1 MSKIELK
8 HIDKFYGK
16 NHILKDVNL
25 TIEDGDFMT
34 LLGPSGCGKTTTLRV
49 VSGLEKPQNGT
60 IHMDGKEIV
69 NAAEA
74 HFAPPSER
82 DLNLVFQSYA
92 LWPHMTVRENIAF
105 GLNIQKLPKDEV
117 DRRIK
122 DALGRM
128 QIGQYVD
135 RYPSELSGGQ
145 QQRVA
150 IARAIASEPHLLLM
164 DEPLSNLDAKLRV
177 DMRSELKRLH
187 TKAGTTMIYVT
198 HDQVEAL
205 TMSTKIAIFREGII
219 IQVAHPLE
227 LYNNPANLYVADFI
241 GNPRI
246 NFVDGKAEVSAS
258 GLTVNSVL
266 GRMTFPAD
274 HLKDEN
280 MPQEASFDAVLG
292 IRPEQIAINTS
303 RQSPS
308 DIEAHIYTS
317 MPAGSETLVTVKVG
331 GVSMVITIR
340 IRWSICRSTPPRS
353 TYLIRKPKTSSS
365 IRLNKHHTSN
375 SHIHKKR
382 REETEGGKTNVTA
395 QAHFSRYSGSN
406 NDVLADR
413 VRRRRSDEGPGQ
425 RCCAGSE

>member
-177 DMRSELKRLH
+177 DMRAELKRLH
-187 TKAGTTMIYVT
+187 HETGTTIIYVT

-205 TMSTKIAIFREGII
+205 TMSTRIALYRKGELV
-219 IQVAHPLE
+219 QVAPPLE
-227 LYNNPANLYVADFI
+227 LYDNPVNLYTADFI
-241 GNPRI
+241 GNPSI
-246 NFVDGKAEVSAS
+246 NFVKGTAQVEAGGMRVDSPLGQLGFERGDMTEAAPQS
-258 GLTVNSVL
+258 GSVDVTI
-266 GRMTFPAD
+266 G
-274 HLKDEN
+274 
-280 MPQEASFDAVLG
+280 V
-292 IRPEQIAINTS
+292 RPEQLSIS
-303 RQSPS
+303 RQA
-308 DIEAHIYTS
+308 DDAHWVEGHVYS
-317 MPAGSETLVTVKVG
+317 GMPAGSETLVSVRVGDTMLTVKELG
-331 GVSMVITIR
+331 
-340 IRWSICRSTPPRS
+340 STH
-353 TYLIRKPKTSSS
+353 Y
-365 IRLNKHHTSN
+365 
-375 SHIHKKR
+375 
-382 REETEGGKTNVTA
+382 A
-395 QAHFSRYSGSN
+395 
-406 NDVLADR
+406 
-413 VRRRRSDEGPGQ
+413 SDEPVYLGFNPKKVNVFETK
-425 RCCAGSE
+425 SENLIKYCV